1 MNNLQLI
8 KSNLTDS
15 EKTLSILEM
24 EEQDLQ
30 LQKDSFFQTS
40 SKLIQEFRK
49 ELLNIKNPNLNKLDS
64 VSFDIINYDFNL
76 ELDINYHD
84 SKLYF
89 KNVKN
94 TYNMLVSK
102 INNELENPIFKN
114 NIFWLVYQLDFTN
127 GNLKPFT
134 KINEDLTFPIYQ
146 NSLDLTDSNILVEK
160 INSESLNFTQ
170 QLTNHQH
177 NLFDIQEKSNKIRQ
191 ELNDI
196 IVLWKN
202 NNLWKDNI
210 GFKSILE
217 EIKSKEIEIKNHE
230 EFENFDIYF
239 KGYLQNEKDMEE
251 NNVLLATNLKKKIEL
266 HNTHKQLT
274 YDIKILKETISHLTP
289 SGKKLLNR
297 NNNIITKKKLISQ
310 DKYNIDELLFQ
321 QTKLHEKLDHL
332 NNVLRDTKLNMS
344 NINTKLTNLEVTIK
358 QSDKI
363 LLNKYNLQ
371 KEDFLNSKLKLE
383 IQSDKTQLEIKNT
396 KTLLSF
402 LKKTILID
410 KEAYQNKYKLP
421 IENKT
426 IKVDYCEEEYNMLKL
441 ELKDFLV
448 SSQNLEIE
456 LEQLQKDITIC
467 QDKKDIF
474 QKKKEKYFEDI
485 KSNALWLVFQD
496 RLLLLEIEKSYQKY
510 KSLKNEELEINKIK
524 NELFLKEYQIEEYSN
539 SFTYEKKKLNKFI
552 IKLGEI
558 RYYILQLLYLE
569 KVSELFSLK
578 IDVEKFWEPILLEYD
593 VTKKIIESK
602 YIKEIN
608 KDNELLNNNNATNNN
623 ATNNN
628 EKNGILEQYYIKINN
643 LVRDY
648 YYRLE
653 PLTKQLNDIIS
664 KKFLITEKI
673 NKYKLLKEEL
683 LEIYNYML
691 NTDTYN
697 FI

>member
-8 KSNLTDS
+8 KSNLTNCQ
-15 EKTLSILEM
+15 KTLSIIQQ
-24 EEQDLQ
+24 EETVLQ
-30 LQKDSFFQTS
+30 LQRDTLSNTS
-40 SKLIQEFRK
+40 SKLIQEFK
-49 ELLNIKNPNLNKLDS
+49 KQLLTIKKPNLNKLDS
-64 VSFDIINYDFNL
+64 VSFDRTNHIFK
-76 ELDINYHD
+76 LDLNNPY

-89 KNVKN
+89 RNIQN
-94 TYNMLVSK
+94 TYDMLVSK
-102 INNELENPIFKN
+102 INSKLEDSVLKK

-134 KINEDLTFPIYQ
+134 KINEDLTFPIYN
-146 NSLDLTDSNILVEK
+146 NSLDLTDSNILLEK

-321 QTKLHEKLDHL
+321 KTKLHEKLVQF
-332 NNVLRDTKLNMS
+332 NNVLRDTKLNIT
-344 NINTKLTNLEVTIK
+344 NINTKLINLEVIIK

-363 LLNKYNLQ
+363 LLNKHTLQ
-371 KEDFLNSKLKLE
+371 KEDFLNIKLKLE

-396 KTLLSF
+396 QTLLSF
-402 LKKTILID
+402 LEKNILIETED
-410 KEAYQNKYKLP
+410 YLNKSKLP

-426 IKVDYCEEEYNMLKL
+426 IKVDYCEEEYQKLKL

-448 SSQNLEIE
+448 SSKNLEIE
-456 LEQLQKDITIC
+456 LEKLQKDITIS
-467 QDKKDIF
+467 QDKTDIF

-496 RLLLLEIEKSYQKY
+496 RLLLLEIENSYQKY
-510 KSLKNEELEINKIK
+510 ESLKHEELEINKIK
-524 NELFLKEYQIEEYSN
+524 NELFLKEYQIEDYSN
-539 SFTYEKKKLNKFI
+539 SFTYEKNKLNKFI
-552 IKLGEI
+552 IKLGKI
-558 RYYILQLLYLE
+558 RYYILQLLYLR
-569 KVSELFSLK
+569 KVSEFLSLK
-578 IDVEKFWEPILLEYD
+578 IDDEKFWEPILLEYD

-623 ATNNN
+623 

-648 YYRLE
+648 YYRLK
-653 PLTKQLNDIIS
+653 PLTKQINDIIS
-664 KKFLITEKI
+664 KKFLIMEKI
-673 NKYKLLKEEL
+673 NKYKLLKEDLSEV
-683 LEIYNYML
+683 YNYVL
-691 NTDTYN
+691 NNDTYN

>member
-15 EKTLSILEM
+15 EKTLSILEK

-40 SKLIQEFRK
+40 SKLIQEFR
-49 ELLNIKNPNLNKLDS
+49 EALLNIKNPNLNKLDS
-64 VSFDIINYDFNL
+64 VSFNIINYDFKL
-76 ELDINYHD
+76 ELDINNRD

-94 TYNMLVSK
+94 TYDMLVSK
-102 INNELENPIFKN
+102 INNELEKPIFKN

-134 KINEDLTFPIYQ
+134 KINEDLTFPIYH
-146 NSLDLTDSNILVEK
+146 NSLDLTDSNILVEQ
-160 INSESLNFTQ
+160 INSDSLNFTQ
-170 QLTNHQH
+170 QFTNSQYK
-177 NLFDIQEKSNKIRQ
+177 LFDIQDKENKIQ
-191 ELNDI
+191 KEL
-196 IVLWKN
+196 

-217 EIKSKEIEIKNHE
+217 EIKSKEIEIEKHA
-230 EFENFDIYF
+230 EFEIFDGYF

-251 NNVLLATNLKKKIEL
+251 NNVLLETNLQKKIEL
-266 HNTHKQLT
+266 HNTHKQLIQ
-274 YDIKILKETISHLTP
+274 DIKILKETISDLTP
-289 SGKKLLNR
+289 RGKKLLNR
-297 NNNIITKKKLISQ
+297 NNNIITKKILISQ
-310 DKYNIDELLFQ
+310 DKYNIDELLLQ
-321 QTKLHEKLDHL
+321 QTKLQEKLVLL
-332 NNVLRDTKLNMS
+332 NNILRDTTLNID
-344 NINTKLTNLEVTIK
+344 NIDTKITNLEITIK
-358 QSDKI
+358 KSDKI

-396 KTLLSF
+396 QKLLSF
-402 LKKTILID
+402 LKKTILIEKD
-410 KEAYQNKYKLP
+410 AYQNKSKLP

-426 IKVDYCEEEYNMLKL
+426 IKVDYCEEEYENLKL
-441 ELKDFLV
+441 ELKDLLV

-456 LEQLQKDITIC
+456 LEQLQKDITIS
-467 QDKKDIF
+467 QDKTDIF

-496 RLLLLEIEKSYQKY
+496 RLLLLKIENSYQKY
-510 KSLKNEELEINKIK
+510 ESLKNEELEISKIK
-524 NELFLKEYQIEEYSN
+524 LNLKEYQIEEYSN
-539 SFTYEKKKLNKFI
+539 SFTYEKNKLNKFI

-558 RYYILQLLYLE
+558 RYYILQLLYLG

-578 IDVEKFWEPILLEYD
+578 IDVEKFWVPILLEYNT
-593 VTKKIIESK
+593 TKKLIESK

-608 KDNELLNNNNATNNN
+608 KDNKLINNNITSKNNK
-623 ATNNN
+623 
-628 EKNGILEQYYIKINN
+628 KNIILKQYYITINN

-648 YYRLE
+648 YYKLE
-653 PLTKQLNDIIS
+653 KVTKQTNDNIL
-664 KKFLITEKI
+664 KLFLITEKI
-673 NKYKLLKEEL
+673 NKYKLLKENL
-683 LEIYNYML
+683 LEVYNYVL